1 MTDHPPAWDA
11 DRVRALRA
19 ALGDTQQAFA
29 ERLGTRQQTVSEWE
43 RGTSHPRRMA
53 RRLLGMLA
61 EEHGV
66 YDAVPPPDEPPP
78 SLGTSA
84 GGD

>member
-1 MTDHPPAWDA
+1 MTTPPAEWDA

-19 ALGDTQQAFA
+19 ALGDTQEGFA
-29 ERLGTRQQTVSEWE
+29 TRLGTRQQTVSEWE
-43 RGTSHPRRMA
+43 RGASRPRRMA

-66 YDAVPPPDEPPP
+66 YDA
-78 SLGTSA
+78 
-84 GGD
+84 GGAPAASQDA

>member
-1 MTDHPPAWDA
+1 MTDYPPAWDA

-53 RRLLGMLA
+53 RRLLGLLA

-66 YDAVPPPDEPPP
+66 YDAAPDTGEPP
-78 SLGTSA
+78 SRLETRA
-84 GGD
+84 EDN